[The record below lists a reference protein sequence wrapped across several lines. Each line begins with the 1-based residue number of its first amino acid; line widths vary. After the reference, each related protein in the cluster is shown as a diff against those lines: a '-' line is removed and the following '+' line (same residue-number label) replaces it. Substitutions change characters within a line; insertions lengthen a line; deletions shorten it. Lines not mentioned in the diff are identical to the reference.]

1 MQGPNYTY
9 NNNFM
14 KDINQSLQGGSN
26 KQGKKSNYKYYKGE
40 GNKNNQNN
48 NIDEKVNMNLGENNQ
63 NYPYYRNRQNR
74 KNFQENNSN
83 INPPY
88 KKKKQKKRDNNNN
101 DFQFQSNNTTE
112 LSHSSKEDY
121 LEQQQQNNTSISSSN
136 SHQNIYNKQYK
147 KNQMIYNNTNMNSN
161 EFNNSMSNLNINNT
175 IGNFNSNMNNS
186 NINNNNLNNPNLTP
200 QRRNQI
206 TKPFG
211 FNQNLSNNKNMNN
224 QTNFNLNN
232 LNQGGKNSIIN
243 PMITQQNQNHPP
255 SQNQIYINPNNNLL
269 LMGALRQ
276 SLSMND
282 NNDQEISLNDEK
294 SSENLSEDIVP
305 TRGGN
310 PSESSLQINKNNND
324 FINPEMIINNR
335 YFQPNFLTIPY
346 NMNVNSI
353 NNSLGNINNINNL
366 NNINYNNINNIQNVS
381 NYNQNMTNQ
390 INNINNIN
398 NLNNLSMGNFQMPIY
413 DQQNNPLYNSVL
425 ASNMKN
431 NYSLSMNNDE
441 INHKKAKKIPN
452 KSPKEQSFTM
462 NAAMSMGNMLPNLNY
477 NGPNLNN
484 NLSGNNKNIS
494 LSSQA
499 PKNTVPNFNQVDN
512 LNFPFNQNKI
522 NQQGLSPLL
531 NMNMNMNNF
540 GNKNYFIPQNM
551 KNAHKNN
558 NIWNN
563 LNNSNINNNN
573 GNINDNFNGSK
584 SNIFNKK
591 DFHHRNNINNNNY
604 NNNYN
609 NNKKF
614 NKLYNYNA
622 HQPSNPNNSSHIINN
637 GNKNNKLKQNNGIDD
652 NNNLIN
658 NNIFKNNNNNYN
670 NNGQNPNGNM
680 LRSNKSQK
688 QYLLSLCLKFGNKDK
703 EILNFKTLKDTNGI
717 LQKVKEKR
725 NLNDKIVKL
734 IQMKIN
740 KAVQIIKQVYDLNLN
755 KYTYKNLA
763 NINYQM
769 TNINHGKERER
780 KDIKIY
786 RSKSSKAINKLYGDE
801 MKIRINDIKQV
812 EMLNISY

>member
-1 MQGPNYTY
+1 MQGSNYIY

-14 KDINQSLQGGSN
+14 KDMNQSVQGGSN

-48 NIDEKVNMNLGENNQ
+48 NIEEKVNMNVAENNQ
-63 NYPYYRNRQNR
+63 NYPHYRNRQNR

-83 INPPY
+83 INPQY

-112 LSHSSKEDY
+112 LSQSSKEDY
-121 LEQQQQNNTSISSSN
+121 LEQQQQNNSSISNSS

-147 KNQMIYNNTNMNSN
+147 KNQMIYNNTSMNSN

-175 IGNFNSNMNNS
+175 IGNFNMNNS
-186 NINNNNLNNPNLTP
+186 NNNNNLNNLNLTP

-224 QTNFNLNN
+224 QTNFNINN
-232 LNQGGKNSIIN
+232 LNQGGKSSMN
-243 PMITQQNQNHPP
+243 PMITQQNQNHLP

-282 NNDQEISLNDEK
+282 SNDQEITLNDEK

-310 PSESSLQINKNNND
+310 TSESSLQINKNNND
-324 FINPEMIINNR
+324 FINQEMIINNR
-335 YFQPNFLTIPY
+335 YFQPNFLSIPY

-366 NNINYNNINNIQNVS
+366 NNLNYNNINNIQNVS
-381 NYNQNMTNQ
+381 NYNQNITNQ
-390 INNINNIN
+390 INNIN

-413 DQQNNPLYNSVL
+413 DQQNNPLYNSVI

-441 INHKKAKKIPN
+441 ININNHKKIKKIQN

-462 NAAMSMGNMLPNLNY
+462 NAAMSLGNMLPNLNY
-477 NGPNLNN
+477 NGPNINNNN

-499 PKNTVPNFNQVDN
+499 PKNTVPNFNQIDN

-540 GNKNYFIPQNM
+540 GNKNYFIQQNM

-558 NIWNN
+558 NMWNN
-563 LNNSNINNNN
+563 LNNNNINNNN
-573 GNINDNFNGSK
+573 GNINDNFSGSK

-591 DFHHRNNINNNNY
+591 DFQHRNN

-614 NKLYNYNA
+614 NKLYNYNT
-622 HQPSNPNNSSHIINN
+622 HQPSNPNNNNHIINS

-652 NNNLIN
+652 SNNLIN
-658 NNIFKNNNNNYN
+658 NNFYKNNSNNIN
-670 NNGQNPNGNM
+670 NIGQNLNGNI

-688 QYLLSLCLKFGNKDK
+688 QYLLSLCLKFGNKDT

-725 NLNDKIVKL
+725 NLNDKVVKL

-740 KAVQIIKQVYDLNLN
+740 KAVQIIKQIYDLNLN

-769 TNINHGKERER
+769 TNSKHGNERER
-780 KDIKIY
+780 EDIKIN
-786 RSKSSKAINKLYGDE
+786 RSNSSKAINKLYGDE
-801 MKIRINDIKQV
+801 MKVKMNDVKQV
-812 EMLNISY
+812 ENLNISY

>member
-1 MQGPNYTY
+1 MQGPNFTF

-63 NYPYYRNRQNR
+63 NYPQYRNRQNR

-147 KNQMIYNNTNMNSN
+147 QNQMIYNNTNMNSN
-161 EFNNSMSNLNINNT
+161 EFNNSMNNININNT
-175 IGNFNSNMNNS
+175 IGNFNPNMNNS

-269 LMGALRQ
+269 LMGALNQ

-324 FINPEMIINNR
+324 FINPEMIVCNR
-335 YFQPNFLTIPY
+335 YFQPNFLSIPY

-390 INNINNIN
+390 INNINN
-398 NLNNLSMGNFQMPIY
+398 LNNLSMGNFQMPIY

-425 ASNMKN
+425 TSNMKN

-452 KSPKEQSFTM
+452 KSPKEQSYTM
-462 NAAMSMGNMLPNLNY
+462 NAAMSLGNMLPNLNY

-494 LSSQA
+494 LSPQA

-563 LNNSNINNNN
+563 LNNSSINNNN

-622 HQPSNPNNSSHIINN
+622 HQPSNPNNSSHIINS
-637 GNKNNKLKQNNGIDD
+637 GNKNNKLKQNNGTDD
-652 NNNLIN
+652 NSNLIN

-670 NNGQNPNGNM
+670 NNGQNLNGNL

-688 QYLLSLCLKFGNKDK
+688 QYLLSLCLKFGNKDT

-717 LQKVKEKR
+717 LKKVKEKR

-740 KAVQIIKQVYDLNLN
+740 KAVQIIKQIYDLNLN

-780 KDIKIY
+780 KDIKIN

-801 MKIRINDIKQV
+801 MKIKMNDVKPV

>member
-1 MQGPNYTY
+1 MQGSNYTY

-14 KDINQSLQGGSN
+14 KDMNQSVQGGSN

-48 NIDEKVNMNLGENNQ
+48 NIEEKVNMNVTENNQ
-63 NYPYYRNRQNR
+63 NYPHYRNRQNR

-83 INPPY
+83 VNPQY

-112 LSHSSKEDY
+112 LSQSSKEDY
-121 LEQQQQNNTSISSSN
+121 LEQQQQNNSSISNSS

-147 KNQMIYNNTNMNSN
+147 KNQMIYNNTSMNSN

-175 IGNFNSNMNNS
+175 IGNFNMNNS
-186 NINNNNLNNPNLTP
+186 NNNNNLNNLNLTP

-224 QTNFNLNN
+224 QTNFNINN
-232 LNQGGKNSIIN
+232 INQGGKSSMN
-243 PMITQQNQNHPP
+243 PMITQQNQNHLP

-282 NNDQEISLNDEK
+282 SNDQEITLNDEK

-310 PSESSLQINKNNND
+310 TSESSLQINKNNND
-324 FINPEMIINNR
+324 FINQEMIINNR
-335 YFQPNFLTIPY
+335 YFQPNFLSIPY

-366 NNINYNNINNIQNVS
+366 NNLNYNNINNIQNVS
-381 NYNQNMTNQ
+381 NYNQNITNQ
-390 INNINNIN
+390 INNIN

-413 DQQNNPLYNSVL
+413 DQQNNPLYNSVI

-441 INHKKAKKIPN
+441 ININNHKKIKKIQN

-462 NAAMSMGNMLPNLNY
+462 NAAMSLGNMLPNLNY
-477 NGPNLNN
+477 NGPNINNNN

-499 PKNTVPNFNQVDN
+499 PKNTVPNFNQIDN

-522 NQQGLSPLL
+522 NQQVLSPLL

-540 GNKNYFIPQNM
+540 GNKNYFIQQNM

-558 NIWNN
+558 NMWNN

-573 GNINDNFNGSK
+573 GNINDNFSGSK

-591 DFHHRNNINNNNY
+591 DFQHRNNNN

-614 NKLYNYNA
+614 NKLYNYNT
-622 HQPSNPNNSSHIINN
+622 HQPSNPNNSNHIINS

-652 NNNLIN
+652 SNNLIN
-658 NNIFKNNNNNYN
+658 NNFYKNNSNNIN
-670 NNGQNPNGNM
+670 NIGQNLNGNI

-688 QYLLSLCLKFGNKDK
+688 QYLLSLCLKFGNKDT

-725 NLNDKIVKL
+725 NLNDKVVKL

-740 KAVQIIKQVYDLNLN
+740 KAVQIIKQIYDLNLN

-769 TNINHGKERER
+769 TNSKHGNERER
-780 KDIKIY
+780 EDIKIN
-786 RSKSSKAINKLYGDE
+786 RSNSSKAINKLYGDE
-801 MKIRINDIKQV
+801 MKVKMNDVKQV
-812 EMLNISY
+812 ENLNISY

>member
-390 INNINNIN
+390 INNINN
-398 NLNNLSMGNFQMPIY
+398 LNNLSMGNFQMPIY

-540 GNKNYFIPQNM
+540 RNKNYFIPQNM

>member
-1 MQGPNYTY
+1 MQGSNYTY

-14 KDINQSLQGGSN
+14 KDMNQSVQGGSN

-48 NIDEKVNMNLGENNQ
+48 NIEEKVNMNVAENNQ
-63 NYPYYRNRQNR
+63 NYPHYRNRQNR

-83 INPPY
+83 VNPQY

-112 LSHSSKEDY
+112 LSQSSKEDY
-121 LEQQQQNNTSISSSN
+121 LEQQQQNNSSISNSS

-147 KNQMIYNNTNMNSN
+147 KNQMIYNNTSMNSN

-175 IGNFNSNMNNS
+175 IGNFNMNNS
-186 NINNNNLNNPNLTP
+186 NNNNNLNNLNLTP

-224 QTNFNLNN
+224 QTNFNINN
-232 LNQGGKNSIIN
+232 LNQGGKSSMN
-243 PMITQQNQNHPP
+243 PMITQQNQNHLP

-282 NNDQEISLNDEK
+282 SNDQEITLNDEK

-310 PSESSLQINKNNND
+310 TSESSLQINKNNND
-324 FINPEMIINNR
+324 FINQEMIINNR
-335 YFQPNFLTIPY
+335 YFQPNFLSIPY

-366 NNINYNNINNIQNVS
+366 NNLNYNNINNIQNVS
-381 NYNQNMTNQ
+381 NYNQNITNQ
-390 INNINNIN
+390 INNIN

-413 DQQNNPLYNSVL
+413 DQQNNPLYNSVI

-441 INHKKAKKIPN
+441 ININNHKKIKKIQN

-462 NAAMSMGNMLPNLNY
+462 NAAISLGNMLPNLNY
-477 NGPNLNN
+477 NGPNINNNN

-499 PKNTVPNFNQVDN
+499 PKNTVPNFNQIDN

-540 GNKNYFIPQNM
+540 GNKNYFIQQNM

-558 NIWNN
+558 NMWNN

-573 GNINDNFNGSK
+573 GNINDNFSGSK

-591 DFHHRNNINNNNY
+591 DFQHRNNNN

-614 NKLYNYNA
+614 NKLYNYNT
-622 HQPSNPNNSSHIINN
+622 HQPSNPNNSNHIINS

-652 NNNLIN
+652 SNNLIN
-658 NNIFKNNNNNYN
+658 NNFYKNNSSNINNI
-670 NNGQNPNGNM
+670 GQNLNGNI
-680 LRSNKSQK
+680 LRNNKSQK
-688 QYLLSLCLKFGNKDK
+688 QYLLSLCLKFGNKDT

-725 NLNDKIVKL
+725 NLNDKVVKL

-740 KAVQIIKQVYDLNLN
+740 KAVQIIKQIYDLNLN

-769 TNINHGKERER
+769 TNSKHGNERER
-780 KDIKIY
+780 EDIKIN
-786 RSKSSKAINKLYGDE
+786 RSNSSKAINKLYGDE
-801 MKIRINDIKQV
+801 MKVKMNDVKQV
-812 EMLNISY
+812 ENLNISY

>member
-1 MQGPNYTY
+1 MQGSNYSY
-9 NNNFM
+9 NNSFM
-14 KDINQSLQGGSN
+14 KDMNQSVQGSSN
-26 KQGKKSNYKYYKGE
+26 KQGKKTNYKYYKGE

-48 NIDEKVNMNLGENNQ
+48 NIEEKVNMNVGENNQ
-63 NYPYYRNRQNR
+63 NYPHYRNRQNR
-74 KNFQENNSN
+74 KNYQENSSN
-83 INPPY
+83 INPQY
-88 KKKKQKKRDNNNN
+88 KKKKQKKRDNNNNN

-112 LSHSSKEDY
+112 LSQNSKEDY
-121 LEQQQQNNTSISSSN
+121 LEQQQSNTSMSSSN
-136 SHQNIYNKQYK
+136 SYQNIYNKQYK
-147 KNQMIYNNTNMNSN
+147 KNQMIYNNTNMNNN
-161 EFNNSMSNLNINNT
+161 EFNNSMSNLSINNT
-175 IGNFNSNMNNS
+175 IGNFNANMNNS
-186 NINNNNLNNPNLTP
+186 NNNNNNLNNPNLTP

-206 TKPFG
+206 TQPFG

-224 QTNFNLNN
+224 QNNFNVNN
-232 LNQGGKNSIIN
+232 LNQGGKNTIN
-243 PMITQQNQNHPP
+243 PLITQQNQSHPP
-255 SQNQIYINPNNNLL
+255 SQKQIYINPNNNLL
-269 LMGALRQ
+269 LMGAIRN

-294 SSENLSEDIVP
+294 SSENLSEDIVQ
-305 TRGGN
+305 TRGGT

-324 FINPEMIINNR
+324 FISPEMIINNR
-335 YFQPNFLTIPY
+335 YFQPNFLSIPY

-353 NNSLGNINNINNL
+353 NNSFGNINNINNL

-381 NYNQNMTNQ
+381 NYNQNIANQ
-390 INNINNIN
+390 INNIN

-413 DQQNNPLYNSVL
+413 DQQNNPLYNSVI

-441 INHKKAKKIPN
+441 INIKNHKKVKKIPN

-462 NAAMSMGNMLPNLNY
+462 NAAMSLGNMLPNLNY
-477 NGPNLNN
+477 NGPNLNNSN

-531 NMNMNMNNF
+531 NMNMNNF
-540 GNKNYFIPQNM
+540 GNKNYYIQQNM

-563 LNNSNINNNN
+563 LNNNNINNNN
-573 GNINDNFNGSK
+573 GNINDNFNGNK

-591 DFHHRNNINNNNY
+591 DFQHRNNNNNY
-604 NNNYN
+604 NSNY

-614 NKLYNYNA
+614 NKLYNYNT
-622 HQPSNPNNSSHIINN
+622 HQPSNTNNINHINNSD
-637 GNKNNKLKQNNGIDD
+637 NKNNKFKQKYGIDD
-652 NNNLIN
+652 NNNNLIN
-658 NNIFKNNNNNYN
+658 NNIFKNNINS
-670 NNGQNPNGNM
+670 NGINPNGNI

-688 QYLLSLCLKFGNKDK
+688 QYLLSLCLKFGNKDT

-725 NLNDKIVKL
+725 NLNEKVVKL

-740 KAVQIIKQVYDLNLN
+740 KAVQIIKQIYELNLN

-763 NINYQM
+763 NINYQI
-769 TNINHGKERER
+769 INNKHGKERE
-780 KDIKIY
+780 DIKIN
-786 RSKSSKAINKLYGDE
+786 RSKSSKEINKLYGDE
-801 MKIRINDIKQV
+801 MKVKMNDVKQV

>member
-390 INNINNIN
+390 INNINN
-398 NLNNLSMGNFQMPIY
+398 LNNLSMGNFQMPIY

-494 LSSQA
+494 LSSQT

-540 GNKNYFIPQNM
+540 RNKNYFIPQNM

-609 NNKKF
+609 NYKKF

-622 HQPSNPNNSSHIINN
+622 HQPSNPNNSNHIINN

-670 NNGQNPNGNM
+670 NNGQNLNGNM

>member
-390 INNINNIN
+390 INNINN
-398 NLNNLSMGNFQMPIY
+398 LNNLSMGNFQMPIY

-540 GNKNYFIPQNM
+540 RNKNYFIPQNM

-622 HQPSNPNNSSHIINN
+622 HQPSNPNNSNHIINN

-670 NNGQNPNGNM
+670 NNGQNLNGNM

>member
-1 MQGPNYTY
+1 MQGSNYTY

-14 KDINQSLQGGSN
+14 KDMNQSVQGGSN
-26 KQGKKSNYKYYKGE
+26 KQGKKSNYKYFKGE

-48 NIDEKVNMNLGENNQ
+48 NIEEKVNMNVGENNQ
-63 NYPYYRNRQNR
+63 NYPHYRNRQNR

-83 INPPY
+83 INPQY

-112 LSHSSKEDY
+112 LSQSSKEDY
-121 LEQQQQNNTSISSSN
+121 LEQQQQNNSSISNSS

-147 KNQMIYNNTNMNSN
+147 KNQMIYNNTSMNSN

-175 IGNFNSNMNNS
+175 IGNFNMNNS
-186 NINNNNLNNPNLTP
+186 NNNNNLNNLNLTP

-224 QTNFNLNN
+224 QTNFNINN
-232 LNQGGKNSIIN
+232 LNQGGKSSMN
-243 PMITQQNQNHPP
+243 PMITQQNQNHLP

-282 NNDQEISLNDEK
+282 SNDQEITLNDEK

-310 PSESSLQINKNNND
+310 TSESSLQINKNNND
-324 FINPEMIINNR
+324 FINQEMIINNR
-335 YFQPNFLTIPY
+335 YFQPNFLSIPY

-366 NNINYNNINNIQNVS
+366 NNLNYNNINNIQNVS
-381 NYNQNMTNQ
+381 NYNQNIANQ
-390 INNINNIN
+390 INNIN

-413 DQQNNPLYNSVL
+413 DQQNNPLYNSVI

-441 INHKKAKKIPN
+441 ININNHKKIKKIQN

-462 NAAMSMGNMLPNLNY
+462 NAAMSLGNMLPNLNY
-477 NGPNLNN
+477 NGPNINNNN

-499 PKNTVPNFNQVDN
+499 PKNTVPNFNQIDN

-540 GNKNYFIPQNM
+540 GNKNYFIQQNM

-558 NIWNN
+558 NMWNN

-573 GNINDNFNGSK
+573 GNINDNFSGSK

-591 DFHHRNNINNNNY
+591 DFQHRNNNN

-614 NKLYNYNA
+614 NKLYNYNT
-622 HQPSNPNNSSHIINN
+622 HQPSNPNNNNHIINS

-652 NNNLIN
+652 SNNLIN
-658 NNIFKNNNNNYN
+658 NNFYKNNSNNIN
-670 NNGQNPNGNM
+670 NIGQNLNGNI

-688 QYLLSLCLKFGNKDK
+688 QYLLSLCLKFGNKDT

-725 NLNDKIVKL
+725 NLNDKVVKL

-740 KAVQIIKQVYDLNLN
+740 KAVQIIKQIYDLNLN

-769 TNINHGKERER
+769 TNSKHGNERER
-780 KDIKIY
+780 EDIKIN
-786 RSKSSKAINKLYGDE
+786 RSNSSKAINKLYGDE
-801 MKIRINDIKQV
+801 MKVKMNDIKQV

>member
-1 MQGPNYTY
+1 MQGSNYTY

-14 KDINQSLQGGSN
+14 KDMNQSVQGGSN

-48 NIDEKVNMNLGENNQ
+48 NIEEKVNMNVAENNQ
-63 NYPYYRNRQNR
+63 NYPHYRNRQNR

-83 INPPY
+83 VNPQY

-112 LSHSSKEDY
+112 LSQSSKEDY
-121 LEQQQQNNTSISSSN
+121 LEQQQQNNSSISNSS

-147 KNQMIYNNTNMNSN
+147 KNQMIYNNTSMNSN

-175 IGNFNSNMNNS
+175 IGNFNMNNS
-186 NINNNNLNNPNLTP
+186 NNNNNLNNLNLTP

-224 QTNFNLNN
+224 QTNFNINN
-232 LNQGGKNSIIN
+232 LNQGGKSSMN
-243 PMITQQNQNHPP
+243 PMITQQNQNHLP

-282 NNDQEISLNDEK
+282 SNDQEIALNDEK

-310 PSESSLQINKNNND
+310 TSESSLQINKNNND
-324 FINPEMIINNR
+324 FINQEMIINNR
-335 YFQPNFLTIPY
+335 YFQPNFLSIPY

-366 NNINYNNINNIQNVS
+366 NNLNYNNINNIQNVS
-381 NYNQNMTNQ
+381 NYNQNITNQ
-390 INNINNIN
+390 INNIN

-413 DQQNNPLYNSVL
+413 DQQNNPLYNSVI

-441 INHKKAKKIPN
+441 ININNHKKIKKIPN

-462 NAAMSMGNMLPNLNY
+462 NAAMSLGNMLPNLNY
-477 NGPNLNN
+477 NGPNINNNN

-499 PKNTVPNFNQVDN
+499 PKNTVPNFNQIDN

-540 GNKNYFIPQNM
+540 GNKNYFIQQNM

-558 NIWNN
+558 NMWNN
-563 LNNSNINNNN
+563 LNNSIINNNN
-573 GNINDNFNGSK
+573 GNINDNFSGSK

-591 DFHHRNNINNNNY
+591 DFQHRNNNNN

-614 NKLYNYNA
+614 NKLYNYNT
-622 HQPSNPNNSSHIINN
+622 HQPSNPNNSNHIINS

-652 NNNLIN
+652 SNNLIN
-658 NNIFKNNNNNYN
+658 NNFYKNNSNNIN
-670 NNGQNPNGNM
+670 NIGQNLNGNI

-688 QYLLSLCLKFGNKDK
+688 QYLLSLCLKFGNKDT

-725 NLNDKIVKL
+725 NLNDKVVKL

-740 KAVQIIKQVYDLNLN
+740 KAVQIIKQIYDLNLN

-769 TNINHGKERER
+769 TNSKHGNERER
-780 KDIKIY
+780 EDIKIN
-786 RSKSSKAINKLYGDE
+786 RSNSSKAINKLYGDE
-801 MKIRINDIKQV
+801 MKVKMNDVKQV
-812 EMLNISY
+812 ENLNISY

>member
-200 QRRNQI
+200 QRKNQI

-390 INNINNIN
+390 INNINN
-398 NLNNLSMGNFQMPIY
+398 LNNLSMGNFQMPIY

-462 NAAMSMGNMLPNLNY
+462 NATMSLGNMLPNLNY

-622 HQPSNPNNSSHIINN
+622 HQPSNPNNSNHIINN
-637 GNKNNKLKQNNGIDD
+637 NNKNNKLKQNNGIDD

-670 NNGQNPNGNM
+670 NNGQNLNGNM

-801 MKIRINDIKQV
+801 MKIRINDVKQV